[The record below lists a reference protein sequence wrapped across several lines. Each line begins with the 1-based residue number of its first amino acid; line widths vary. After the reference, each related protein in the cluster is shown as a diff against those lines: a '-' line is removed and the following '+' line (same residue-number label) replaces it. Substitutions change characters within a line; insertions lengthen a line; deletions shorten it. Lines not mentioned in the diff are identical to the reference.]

1 MTPDLKE
8 LERLARAA
16 TPGPWTYDGDTWEL
30 SAPSRKGKVEI
41 ATIETGWTEPMES
54 EQQANIAYILAA
66 NPAAILSLIAELTR
80 PETTIVSIM
89 RAELE
94 QARKDA
100 ENIRKEI
107 NEQPI
112 RRFLA
117 PAYANN
123 DLAATGRNDVLY
135 AQAVDLIK
143 KHGKY
148 SISLVQRH
156 LKISYNRAVWM
167 VEHAKQDAAIAK
179 ESA

>member
-80 PETTIVSIM
+80 PETTLVSIM

-94 QARKDA
+94 QAKKDA
-100 ENIRKEI
+100 ERYRWLTADHADAEM
-107 NEQPI
+107 
-112 RRFLA
+112 R
-117 PAYANN
+117 
-123 DLAATGRNDVLY
+123 DLAEDTGIRL
-135 AQAVDLIK
+135 
-143 KHGKY
+143 
-148 SISLVQRH
+148 R
-156 LKISYNRAVWM
+156 WM
-167 VEHAKQDAAIAK
+167 SKGSADAAIDAAIAK
-179 ESA
+179 EQS

>member
-80 PETTIVSIM
+80 PETTLVSIM

-94 QARKDA
+94 QAKKDA
-100 ENIRKEI
+100 ARYRWLTADHADAEMR
-107 NEQPI
+107 
-112 RRFLA
+112 
-117 PAYANN
+117 
-123 DLAATGRNDVLY
+123 DLAEDTGIRLRW
-135 AQAVDLIK
+135 I
-143 KHGKY
+143 GKG
-148 SISLVQRH
+148 SADAAI
-156 LKISYNRAVWM
+156 
-167 VEHAKQDAAIAK
+167 DAAIAK
-179 ESA
+179 EQS

>member
-1 MTPDLKE
+1 MTKCPWWPDDGQDKNPSDQGTYEADCFAERIEMTPDLKE

-80 PETTIVSIM
+80 PETTLVSIM

-94 QARKDA
+94 QAKKDA
-100 ENIRKEI
+100 ERYRWLTADHADAEM
-107 NEQPI
+107 
-112 RRFLA
+112 R
-117 PAYANN
+117 
-123 DLAATGRNDVLY
+123 DLAEDTGIRLRW
-135 AQAVDLIK
+135 I
-143 KHGKY
+143 GKG
-148 SISLVQRH
+148 SADAAI
-156 LKISYNRAVWM
+156 
-167 VEHAKQDAAIAK
+167 DAAIAK

>member
-1 MTPDLKE
+1 MTPALKE
-8 LERLARAA
+8 LERLNALVKRAKTLRNELDDSNARLDQKCVTAM
-16 TPGPWTYDGDTWEL
+16 YE
-30 SAPSRKGKVEI
+30 
-41 ATIETGWTEPMES
+41 ME
-54 EQQANIAYILAA
+54 Q
-66 NPAAILSLIAELTR
+66 AILSLIAEL
-80 PETTIVSIM
+80 
-89 RAELE
+89 E
-94 QARKDA
+94 QAKKDA

-112 RRFLA
+112 RSFLA

-156 LKISYNRAVWM
+156 LKIGYNRAVWM
-167 VEHAKQDAAIAK
+167 VEHAEQDAAIAK
-179 ESA
+179 EQS

>member
-80 PETTIVSIM
+80 PETTLVSIM

-94 QARKDA
+94 QVKKDA
-100 ENIRKEI
+100 ERYRWLVS
-107 NEQPI
+107 QPDGGFFHPVFAVNN
-112 RRFLA
+112 FLSWKSK
-117 PAYANN
+117 
-123 DLAATGRNDVLY
+123 
-135 AQAVDLIK
+135 AQ
-143 KHGKY
+143 Y
-148 SISLVQRH
+148 
-156 LKISYNRAVWM
+156 
-167 VEHAKQDAAIAK
+167 DAAIDASIAK
-179 ESA
+179 EQS